1 MENNAINISQDVI
14 NKIYSHSK
22 KDYPYECCGI
32 LIGDFE
38 TKKVEKILEAT
49 NLRKDREDRF
59 EIAPE
64 DLLKG
69 EKLARDLSQD
79 VIGYYH
85 SHPDHPDEPS
95 EYDRARAFPGMSYII
110 VSVNKGTQTSSRSWV
125 LSESDFKFKEEKINI
140 I

>member
-1 MENNAINISQDVI
+1 MENSVLQISKEFINR
-14 NKIYSHSK
+14 IYSHSK
-22 KDYPYECCGI
+22 RDYPYECCGI

-38 TKKVEKILEAT
+38 TRKVEEILEAN

-69 EKLARDLSQD
+69 EKIARDRSMD

-110 VSVNKGTQTSSRSWV
+110 VSVLKGKETLSRSWI
-125 LSESDFKFKEEKINI
+125 LSEKDFQFQEEKINI
-140 I
+140 T